1 MGLPFP
7 TETMKEG
14 SVSVLVPSFKKLP
27 SYTPSK
33 LPVFYNPKMGLN
45 RDIAVV
51 ALRAYQKIIGRGLSV
66 CEPMAGCG
74 VRGIRFAT
82 EVSGIKKVI
91 MNDLNPEA
99 SKLAVLNVKRNR
111 LSNRIT
117 VENMPANLVLSLHSS
132 PGKRFDFIDIDPFGS
147 PSPFLDSAVRAI
159 VDGGLIA
166 LTATDTAPLCGVR
179 PEACVRKYFGK
190 PLRTEYCHELAVRL
204 LVSCLAITAA
214 RQGLGIKVLFSHSTD
229 HYIRTYAQVVRG
241 ASEANE
247 TLENIGYIL
256 HCFNCFHR
264 EWALG
269 IVSFLKS
276 KCDECGHRLSVA
288 GPLWLKN
295 LFSKKF
301 FDRMLQEVKNV
312 ELGEKKRLVR
322 LLNTISAEI
331 NAPPTYYVID
341 KVSDKFGLL
350 TPPKKQVLRAL
361 INLGYQASPTHFNY
375 KGVKTN
381 ASAKLVKNII
391 ERFSAASS
399 SPSGARDQSSER
411 RYRQH

>member
-1 MGLPFP
+1 MSLPFP
-7 TETMKEG
+7 TENIKEG
-14 SVSVLVPSFKKLP
+14 SVNVFVPTLKKLP
-27 SYTPSK
+27 AYPPSK
-33 LPVFYNPKMGLN
+33 LPVFYNPRMELN

-51 ALRAYQKIIGRGLSV
+51 ALRVYQKIIGRGLSV

-74 VRGIRFAT
+74 VRGIRLAT
-82 EVSGIKKVI
+82 EVSSVKKVV

-99 SKLAVLNVKRNR
+99 SKLAALNVRRNH
-111 LSNRIT
+111 LSSRIT
-117 VENMPANLVLSLHSS
+117 VENMEANLLLSLHSS

-147 PSPFLDSAVRAI
+147 PSPFLDSGVRAI
-159 VDGGLIA
+159 VNGGLIA

-204 LVSCLAITAA
+204 LISCLAITAA
-214 RQGLGIKVLFSHSTD
+214 RHGLGIKVLFSHSTD
-229 HYIRTYAQVVRG
+229 HYVRTYAQVVRS

-247 TLENIGYIL
+247 AMENIGYIL

-264 EWALG
+264 EWTLG
-269 IVSFLKS
+269 IASVLKS

-288 GPLWLKN
+288 GPLWLNN

-301 FDRMLQEVKNV
+301 FVGMLQEVKNL
-312 ELGEKKRLVR
+312 ELGEKKRLMR

-331 NAPPTYYVID
+331 DAPPTYYVID
-341 KVSDKFGLL
+341 KVSDKFGLP
-350 TPPKKQVLRAL
+350 TPPKKTVLGAL

-375 KGVKTN
+375 KGIKTN
-381 ASAKLVKNII
+381 ASAELVKSII
-391 ERFSAASS
+391 EQASS
-399 SPSGARDQSSER
+399 APSSSRGPGSRCKGR
-411 RYRQH
+411 RRSS